1 MAAESSAWIWLD
13 VRVESPHTMSS
24 SSQQQAQN
32 GSIRSQ
38 SSDRLPL
45 NGRARSRSGPLT
57 AAQRRQRSRLLCG
70 FCAMLLLLL
79 GVLLRRPDKRGSK
92 EQSAVLLGSHSSSSW
107 DSDPSLGRDIQHLV
121 QQSQQGA
128 ATAAAAANA
137 VAEQASAEQGSQQPA
152 TGRQQQVASAVR
164 AIAPQ
169 RLADA
174 EQSHGQS
181 REDDSTLQ
189 EGSSHAASS
198 ASQRSSSAG
207 DPQGAE
213 LSACMRPADAQRPT
227 AFSVDDFLAAR
238 PARHE
243 PLICEPPTLTLPR
256 HYKHARSPTSCGER
270 LVALTS

>member
-1 MAAESSAWIWLD
+1 
-13 VRVESPHTMSS
+13 MSS
-24 SSQQQAQN
+24 TSQQQAQN

-38 SSDRLPL
+38 SSDKLPL

-79 GVLLRRPDKRGSK
+79 GVLLRRPDKGGSR
-92 EQSAVLLGSHSSSSW
+92 EQSAVLLGSHDTSSM
-107 DSDPSLGRDIQHLV
+107 DGNPSLGRDIQHLV

-128 ATAAAAANA
+128 AAAAAAA
-137 VAEQASAEQGSQQPA
+137 KAMAEQALAQQGSQQPA
-152 TGRQQQVASAVR
+152 AGRQQQIASVVR

-169 RLADA
+169 RLDDA
-174 EQSHGQS
+174 EQSQGQP

-189 EGSSHAASS
+189 ESSSRAASS

-207 DPQGAE
+207 DPQAAE
-213 LSACMRPADAQRPT
+213 LSACMRPADVQRPA

-238 PARHE
+238 PARHD
-243 PLICEPPTLTLPR
+243 PLACAPLTPKLWERMQCMQSRMPAAGNLWSPQMTKGSARGIAVLLPCAGS
-256 HYKHARSPTSCGER
+256 Y
-270 LVALTS
+270 

>member
-1 MAAESSAWIWLD
+1 VAAELSAWIWLD

-24 SSQQQAQN
+24 SSQQQTQN
-32 GSIRSQ
+32 GNIRSQ
-38 SSDRLPL
+38 SSDKLPL

-79 GVLLRRPDKRGSK
+79 GVLLRRPDKGGSR
-92 EQSAVLLGSHSSSSW
+92 EQSAVLLGSHGTSSM
-107 DSDPSLGRDIQHLV
+107 DGNPSLGWDIQYLV

-128 ATAAAAANA
+128 ATASAAANA

-152 TGRQQQVASAVR
+152 TGRQQQVASTVR

-169 RLADA
+169 RLGAA
-174 EQSHGQS
+174 EQPQRQPQGDGSA
-181 REDDSTLQ
+181 LQ
-189 EGSSHAASS
+189 EDSSHAASS
-198 ASQRSSSAG
+198 ASQRSSAAG

-213 LSACMRPADAQRPT
+213 LTACMRPADAQLPA

-243 PLICEPPTLTLPR
+243 PFTCAPPTLTLLR
-256 HYKHARSPTSCGER
+256 Q
-270 LVALTS
+270 